1 MEATY
6 TVSLSA
12 SDDDNIVDSCSYS
25 GADDIA
31 DERERRLI
39 TESPPP
45 PPPPPPQ
52 SHSRRLIVTHALHGQ
67 ANGEVQ
73 SGAAFQESNEYDDDS
88 LDSRSPRR
96 DHRDYDSHRFC
107 DSEESEPPRYH
118 SLNTVP
124 RGRHM
129 HRYLPRDQDEFDL
142 GDSKHAR
149 AARAASPTHHLP
161 SRPMMPPARFWRKQ
175 QQMSFSSNIGNTNNS
190 YRSIQD
196 TQDTQES
203 VDSPGREESSMRREA
218 AQRISNR
225 VSETYLYTL
234 RYCGLPLVIKPR
246 KAALYTGLVL
256 LIVNVLA
263 LILSWAALFSVEPSP
278 SVITYSLTIVL
289 GLSCVPCLF
298 VFWAYNFNPFAAISA
313 FSSTAFSGTFVSG
326 LLQAF
331 FVANNHE
338 AFEDTKM
345 AAIGSA
351 VAAFDIIAAV
361 LWLLVII
368 IVLIF
373 YTADSEQR
381 GHYTI
386 QFIAF
391 NTLAILILVTFLL
404 TVLTD
409 IAFFDK
415 AGQINTMYLA
425 VGFSLLSVLFS
436 FCFCFSTGIAVRE
449 RESEERDEW
458 SRFIIVL
465 PYLLSAVLTLW
476 TFICGILSMVI
487 GTSLSHDEDYQEKY
501 GASVAALTYLV
512 GTLNFGVSIATISVG
527 CILGVQMFM

>member
-1 MEATY
+1 MEETY
-6 TVSLSA
+6 TISLSE
-12 SDDDNIVDSCSYS
+12 SREDIVDSDSYD
-25 GADDIA
+25 GDLTD
-31 DERERRLI
+31 RTGRPI

-45 PPPPPPQ
+45 PPPPPPL
-52 SHSRRLIVTHALHGQ
+52 SHSRRLIVTHARHGQ

-73 SGAAFQESNEYDDDS
+73 SGHAAFPESDDEDS
-88 LDSRSPRR
+88 LSDSPRR
-96 DHRDYDSHRFC
+96 DRDYNYHQFRC

-124 RGRHM
+124 HGHM
-129 HRYLPRDQDEFDL
+129 HRYPSMFPRSREAPVESEESM
-142 GDSKHAR
+142 GDSKLTR
-149 AARAASPTHHLP
+149 AARAASPTHRQH
-161 SRPMMPPARFWRKQ
+161 SKSMMPPRGFWRKQ
-175 QQMSFSSNIGNTNNS
+175 QQLSFSTNNNS
-190 YRSIQD
+190 YRSIQ
-196 TQDTQES
+196 ES
-203 VDSPGREESSMRREA
+203 VGSPGREGPFTRREA
-218 AQRISNR
+218 AQRIASR
-225 VSETYLYTL
+225 MSETYLHTL
-234 RYCGLPLVIKPR
+234 RYCGLPVAIKPR
-246 KAALYTGLVL
+246 KAALYSGLAL
-256 LIVNVLA
+256 LVVNALA

-278 SVITYSLTIVL
+278 SIITYSLTIVL
-289 GLSCVPCLF
+289 GFSCVPCLF
-298 VFWAYNFNPFAAISA
+298 VFWTYNFNPFAAISA

-326 LLQAF
+326 FLQAF
-331 FVANNHE
+331 FVANNFE

-351 VAAFDIIAAV
+351 AAAFDIIAAV

-373 YTADSEQR
+373 YTADSGQR

-391 NTLAILILVTFLL
+391 NTLAILVLVTFLL
-404 TVLTD
+404 TFLTD

-425 VGFSLLSVLFS
+425 VGFSMLSMLFS
-436 FCFCFSTGIAVRE
+436 LCFCFCTGIAIRE

-458 SRFIIVL
+458 SRFITL
-465 PYLLSAVLTLW
+465 SPFLLSAVLTLW

-501 GASVAALTYLV
+501 GASVAALAYLV

-527 CILGVQMFM
+527 CILGVQMFL

>member
-1 MEATY
+1 
-6 TVSLSA
+6 
-12 SDDDNIVDSCSYS
+12 
-25 GADDIA
+25 
-31 DERERRLI
+31 
-39 TESPPP
+39 
-45 PPPPPPQ
+45 
-52 SHSRRLIVTHALHGQ
+52 VTHHARHGQ

-73 SGAAFQESNEYDDDS
+73 SGAAFRDLESDDDDES
-88 LDSRSPRR
+88 LDSPRR
-96 DHRDYDSHRFC
+96 DRDYNFC

-118 SLNTVP
+118 SLNAVLH
-124 RGRHM
+124 GHM
-129 HRYLPRDQDEFDL
+129 HHYPAMLPKDRLDASVDIDL

-149 AARAASPTHHLP
+149 ATRAASPTHHLR
-161 SRPMMPPARFWRKQ
+161 SNPMMPPRGFWRKQ
-175 QQMSFSSNIGNTNNS
+175 QQMSFSTDIGNTNNS
-190 YRSIQD
+190 YRSIQ
-196 TQDTQES
+196 ES
-203 VDSPGREESSMRREA
+203 VDSPGREGSSTRREA
-218 AQRISNR
+218 AQRIANR
-225 VSETYLYTL
+225 VSETYLHTL
-234 RYCGLPLVIKPR
+234 RYCGVPIVIKPR
-246 KAALYTGLVL
+246 KAALYTCLALLV
-256 LIVNVLA
+256 VNALA
-263 LILSWAALFSVEPSP
+263 LILSWAALFSMEPSP
-278 SVITYSLTIVL
+278 SIVTYSLTIVL

-331 FVANNHE
+331 FVANNYE

-351 VAAFDIIAAV
+351 AAAFDIIAAV

-368 IVLIF
+368 IMLIF
-373 YTADSEQR
+373 YTADSPQR

-404 TVLTD
+404 TVLMD

-415 AGQINTMYLA
+415 AGQINTMYLS

-436 FCFCFSTGIAVRE
+436 FCFCFGTGIAIRE

-458 SRFIIVL
+458 SRFITVL
-465 PYLLSAVLTLW
+465 PYLLSAILTLW

-487 GTSLSHDEDYQEKY
+487 GTSLSHDEDNQEKY
-501 GASVAALTYLV
+501 GASVAVLAYLV

-527 CILGVQMFM
+527 CILGVQMFL

>member
-6 TVSLSA
+6 TISLSA
-12 SDDDNIVDSCSYS
+12 SHDDIVDSDSFN
-25 GADDIA
+25 GDLA
-31 DERERRLI
+31 ERSRRPI

-45 PPPPPPQ
+45 PPPPPPL
-52 SHSRRLIVTHALHGQ
+52 SHSRRLIVAHARHRQ

-73 SGAAFQESNEYDDDS
+73 SGAAFRESDDDES
-88 LDSRSPRR
+88 IDSPRR
-96 DHRDYDSHRFC
+96 DRDYNLHRFY

-118 SLNTVP
+118 SLKTVP
-124 RGRHM
+124 HGHM
-129 HRYLPRDQDEFDL
+129 HRYPAILPRDREAPAEFDFDTL
-142 GDSKHAR
+142 GDSKRAR

-161 SRPMMPPARFWRKQ
+161 SKPMIPPRGFWRKQ
-175 QQMSFSSNIGNTNNS
+175 QQMSFSTNNNS
-190 YRSIQD
+190 YRSIQ
-196 TQDTQES
+196 ES
-203 VDSPGREESSMRREA
+203 VGSPEHEGPFTRREA
-218 AQRISNR
+218 ARRISNR
-225 VSETYLYTL
+225 ISETYLHTL
-234 RYCGLPLVIKPR
+234 RYCGLPVAIKPR
-246 KAALYTGLVL
+246 KAALYTGLAL
-256 LIVNVLA
+256 LVVNALA

-278 SVITYSLTIVL
+278 SIITYSLTIVL
-289 GLSCVPCLF
+289 GLSCVPCSF

-331 FVANNHE
+331 FVANNFE

-351 VAAFDIIAAV
+351 AAAFDIIAAV

-368 IVLIF
+368 TVLIF

-391 NTLAILILVTFLL
+391 NTLAILVLVTFLL
-404 TVLTD
+404 TFLTD

-415 AGQINTMYLA
+415 AGQIDTMYLA

-436 FCFCFSTGIAVRE
+436 LCFCFSTGIAIRE

-458 SRFIIVL
+458 SRFITFL
-465 PYLLSAVLTLW
+465 PFLLSAILTLW
-476 TFICGILSMVI
+476 TFVCGILSMVI
-487 GTSLSHDEDYQEKY
+487 GTRLSHDEDYQEKY
-501 GASVAALTYLV
+501 GVSVAALAYLV

-527 CILGVQMFM
+527 CILGVQMFL